1 MAEVFINSLDV
12 RLEGRYHQN
21 DNPNAPL
28 ALILHPDPQLGETMN
43 NKVVYTLFQTFVK
56 LGFSVLRFNFRGV
69 GRSTGLIDSE
79 ENWELADAII
89 ALDWLQNKNMDSKTC
104 WVAGVDSGAFV
115 GMQLLMRRPEL
126 NGFVAVS
133 PPAHLHDFSFLTP
146 CPASGVIVQ
155 AGAVSA
161 QREAQVAALAEKL
174 NAGRSVRV
182 EYVMFPKSDSYYT
195 NHLKTLYECL
205 CEKIPLLLTKKS
217 KKSGKGMKK
226 VLKAADSV

>member
-1 MAEVFINSLDV
+1 MAEVFINNLDV
-12 RLEGRYHQN
+12 RLEGRYYQN
-21 DNPNAPL
+21 ENPNAPL

-69 GRSTGLIDSE
+69 GRSLGPVDE
-79 ENWELADAII
+79 DENWELADAII
-89 ALDWLQNKNMDSKTC
+89 ALDWLQNKNIDSKIC

-133 PPAHLHDFSFLTP
+133 PPAHQHDFSFLTP
-146 CPASGVIVQ
+146 CPASGIIIQ

-161 QREAQVAALAEKL
+161 QREAQVCALAEKL
-174 NAGRSVRV
+174 NAARSIRV
-182 EYVMFPKSDSYYT
+182 DYVLFPKSDSYYT
-195 NHLKTLYECL
+195 NHLKMLYECL
-205 CEKIPLLLTKKS
+205 CEKVPVFLLKKQ

-226 VLKAADSV
+226 VLKAIDA